1 MRIKNKKTPGNIQ
14 YIESDPNNNGIVIN
28 NPPQAFLE
36 KVRKEAIPI
45 VIININELDFF
56 KMFFVCSWKMEIEK
70 GQMIESQHPA

>member
-28 NPPQAFLE
+28 NPPHAFLE

-56 KMFFVCSWKMEIEK
+56 KMFFVCS
-70 GQMIESQHPA
+70 